1 MNDSTVRLKQLAE
14 EATPGPWTVGK
25 DDASHLIFYPYDTG
39 ETDLSR
45 IVISDTEV
53 SMGDKRFIA
62 AANPEAVL
70 GLIARIEKLEA
81 ALRFY
86 ADHNNWM
93 VTRKDDLHE
102 AKRTIVGDVDSY
114 GYQRDEYSPNI
125 LQIIGGKTARE
136 ALKEE
141 TL

>member
-1 MNDSTVRLKQLAE
+1 MKESTVRLKQLAE

-62 AANPEAVL
+62 AANPKAVI

-81 ALRFY
+81 AL
-86 ADHNNWM
+86 
-93 VTRKDDLHE
+93 KEIE
-102 AKRTIVGDVDSY
+102 AKDGFCIY
-114 GYQRDEYSPNI
+114 GSSDTSADPEEAFREGSAYANI
-125 LQIIGGKTARE
+125 ECASIARE

-141 TL
+141 T

>member
-62 AANPEAVL
+62 AANPEAVI

-86 ADHNNWM
+86 ADPRTYEGGHN
-93 VTRKDDLHE
+93 DD
-102 AKRTIVGDVDSY
+102 VGSTGIDIDY
-114 GYQRDEYSPNI
+114 RGN
-125 LQIIGGKTARE
+125 TARE

-141 TL
+141 T